1 LPKLDLELIMVYFRQ
16 NRFSIGTG
24 LVCLIVVDFL
34 QLLIPRV
41 IKSAVD
47 RLTLLSVTPD
57 QLVPDALSIVA
68 LAVAIGVFRYAW
80 RWCLLGTS
88 RKIEEGLRNQLF
100 AHIQCLSAEYF
111 DRTRT
116 GDIMA
121 HATNDLQQI
130 RMATGMGL
138 VALNDALVL
147 GTAAIGFMAYIH
159 IRLTLLVMIP
169 MPVIVFG
176 TRFFSRK
183 MHQRYRQVQDS
194 FSDLTEAVRERF
206 TGIRIV
212 KAFNLQA
219 DSMTAVQERSSQYVA
234 RNLELVKTTGA
245 FFPMMVFLSNVS
257 LAIVL
262 YFGGRQTILAD
273 ITPGDFVAFISYL
286 GLLTW
291 PMMAM
296 GWVTNLIQRGKASLE
311 RIGKIINTRPA
322 VQEPAHPRPVNHFS
336 TAICFSQVGFT
347 YPGAKTAALSSVD
360 FQLKKGQTLGI
371 VGPPGSGKS
380 TLLGLL
386 CRFYDVGSGQINI
399 DGTDIRTLCLRDLRA
414 LISVVP
420 QEPFLFSGT
429 IRENILFGA
438 PAASRKELER
448 AVSQAA
454 LDQTIAH
461 LPRGYETVVGERGVI
476 LSGGQKQRVA
486 LARAL
491 IAPREVLVF
500 DDPISQV
507 DAATGARII
516 ETLRAQYTRRTVLV
530 VSHRLAAV
538 RFADW
543 MLCMDRG
550 RIVAQGTHDTLMASD
565 TYYRRTAHL
574 QQS

>member
-1 LPKLDLELIMVYFRQ
+1 MPRPGFDLIAPYFRQ
-16 NRFSIGTG
+16 NRLSIGTG
-24 LVCLIVVDFL
+24 LICLIVVDFL
-34 QLLIPRV
+34 QLMIPRV
-41 IKSAVD
+41 IKSVVD
-47 RLTLLSVTPD
+47 RLTLFSVTPD
-57 QLVPDALSIVA
+57 QLLPYALVIVA
-68 LAVAIGVFRYAW
+68 LAGAIAVFRYAW

-100 AHIQCLSAEYF
+100 AHIQSLSAEYF
-111 DRTRT
+111 DQTRT

-121 HATNDLQQI
+121 HATNDLLQI

-138 VALNDALVL
+138 VALNDAVVL
-147 GTAAIGFMAYIH
+147 GTAAIGFMAYIN

-176 TRFFSRK
+176 TRFFSRR
-183 MHQRYRQVQDS
+183 MHQRYHQVQGA
-194 FSDLTEAVRERF
+194 FSDLTEAVRERI

-212 KAFNLQA
+212 KAFNLKAQ
-219 DSMTAVQERSSQYVA
+219 SVAVVQQRSGQYVT

-262 YFGGRQTILAD
+262 YFGGRQTILAT

-286 GLLTW
+286 ALLTW

-296 GWVTNLIQRGKASLE
+296 GWVTNLMQRGKASLE
-311 RIGKIINTRPA
+311 RIGKVFDTPPA
-322 VQEPAHPRPVNHFS
+322 VKEPAHPDSLKRFS
-336 TAICFSQVGFT
+336 TSIAFSQVDFT
-347 YPGAKTAALSSVD
+347 YPGAKSAALHRVD
-360 FQLKKGQTLGI
+360 FQLNKGHTLGI

-386 CRFYDVGSGQINI
+386 CRIYDVCSGQIRI
-399 DGTDIRTLCLRDLRA
+399 DGIDIRALRLSELRA

-429 IRENILFGA
+429 IRENILFGH
-438 PAASRKELER
+438 PAASRLELDR
-448 AVSQAA
+448 AVSRAA
-454 LDQTIAH
+454 LEQTIGQ

-491 IAPREVLVF
+491 IRRRELLVL

-507 DAATGARII
+507 DAATGARIL
-516 ETLRAQYTRRTVLV
+516 ETLRVECSRSTVMV
-530 VSHRLAAV
+530 VSHRLSTV
-538 RFADW
+538 SFADW
-543 MLCMDRG
+543 ILCMDSG
-550 RIVAQGTHDTLMASD
+550 RIVSQGTHETLMASD
-565 TYYRRTAHL
+565 TYFRRAAHL
-574 QQS
+574 QQL